1 MIVLQIHVKIM
12 VFVLIKKMVTPV
24 AVHQD
29 TADETV
35 KSVTMS
41 VCPLRPAKME
51 PNALPE
57 NSRITHVRVVLVGL
71 ANSAMNAKVSFL
83 KHLINDDI
91 LNADWLTTIFSKRL
105 V

>member
-24 AVHQD
+24 AAHQV

-41 VCPLRPAKME
+41 VCPLHPAKME
-51 PNALPE
+51 PNALPG
-57 NSRITHVRVVLVGL
+57 NSKITPVRVVLAGL
-71 ANSAMNAKVSFL
+71 ANSVMNAKVSFL
-83 KHLINDDI
+83 KHLINVEI
-91 LNADWLTTIFSKRL
+91 LNADWLTTIFSKRF

>member
-57 NSRITHVRVVLVGL
+57 NSRITPARVVLAGL
-71 ANSAMNAKVSFL
+71 ANSATSAKVSFL